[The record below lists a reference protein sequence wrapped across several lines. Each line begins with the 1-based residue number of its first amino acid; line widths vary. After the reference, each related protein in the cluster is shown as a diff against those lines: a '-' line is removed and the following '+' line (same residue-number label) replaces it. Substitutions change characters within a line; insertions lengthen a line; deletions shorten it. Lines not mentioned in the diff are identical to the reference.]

1 MADDKFILV
10 RKPRDYKQTDK
21 FPKIRIPLET
31 YERLTE
37 WASET
42 GISISKLTKRAVDY
56 CDKHLA
62 YVSE

>member
-1 MADDKFILV
+1 MSNDKFVLV

-31 YERLTE
+31 YEKLTE
-37 WASET
+37 WAVET
-42 GISISKLTKRAVDY
+42 GISISELTSRAVAY
-56 CDKHLA
+56 ADKHLS